1 MRVAIS
7 TDGKYVSP
15 HFGRCTTYT
24 LVDVVNGKTV
34 KREEVNNPGHS
45 PGVIPR
51 FLHDK
56 GVNIIVCGG
65 MGVRAAGLFDELG
78 IKMITGVDGSI
89 DEVILKLEKNELKG
103 RESLCTPGAG
113 KGYGIEKD
121 ECDHSHDK

>member
-1 MRVAIS
+1 
-7 TDGKYVSP
+7 
-15 HFGRCTTYT
+15 
-24 LVDVVNGKTV
+24 
-34 KREEVNNPGHS
+34 
-45 PGVIPR
+45 
-51 FLHDK
+51 
-56 GVNIIVCGG
+56 

-121 ECDHSHDK
+121 ECDHSHDKWVLIYTEIVHWCNILIYINTGAKYIFD